1 MLRVEADILKMPD
14 ELPGTSPLGETSN
27 GQLASMRL
35 PCLLAVQWL
44 LIRQVNRYECTDL
57 QSMIMKSVLLKVL

>member
-1 MLRVEADILKMPD
+1 MPD
-14 ELPGTSPLGETSN
+14 ELPGTSPLGGTSN

-44 LIRQVNRYECTDL
+44 LIRQVNRDECTDL
-57 QSMIMKSVLLKVL
+57 TINDYEICIMKVS